1 MRARSWIATA
11 SGAAVVATFG
21 IVGAGLAT
29 SARAD
34 ASSPTP
40 VLVSAGT
47 LTFSTLTS
55 PATFTYSGAPSLPAQ
70 NITTARDKCSLA
82 SSGTSFVSFAAEP
95 TSTNAQASFANSSM
109 GVLSANKKTG
119 TACYQVN
126 AIAGESLTWQL
137 DQSTTGPLATLY
149 GPARAN
155 SANFDINIAGNAVV
169 QADFYNGTHRVGGAE
184 VQSGFSAPQ
193 PLYNTYDQLAI
204 CNYTSNSGPQSGY
217 NNNCYWNVAPLADGA
232 GLDPTD
238 PSLAGYDTTQPGSL
252 TWDRVVLTAKVG
264 QFSVQ
269 GGGQW
274 PASSGERRTQL
285 SLYSLAQGTLDCTGT
300 TPTVSN
306 DGNVTSIGVQR
317 LDNGV
322 ATPDGCQLIP
332 YSLTASGGSGTFHKP
347 ATGSQV
353 SAQFVVTF
361 TRTIAP
367 PAGGTT
373 VSFPIPALKINW
385 EDGGV
390 TGGAA
395 TENTLT
401 TCPAALFQPGPSF
414 TYSGVPTD
422 FSPMNGTQYACQFGE
437 QQTELANGSLQ
448 VVDYV
453 YLTGD
458 AKFYGA

>member
-1 MRARSWIATA
+1 MRARSWIATL

-21 IVGAGLAT
+21 VVGAGLAT

-34 ASSPTP
+34 ASSTTP
-40 VLVSAGT
+40 ILVSAGN
-47 LTFSTLTS
+47 LTFSTLSS
-55 PATFTYSGAPSLPAQ
+55 PATFTYSGAPALPAQ
-70 NITTARDKCSLA
+70 DITTARDKCSLA
-82 SSGTSFVSFAAEP
+82 TSGTSFVSFDAEP
-95 TSTNAQASFANSSM
+95 AATNAKASFANASM

-126 AIAGESLTWQL
+126 ADAGESLSWQL
-137 DQSTTGPLATLY
+137 DQSATGPLATLY

-155 SANFDINIAGNAVV
+155 SANFDINLAGNAVIM
-169 QADFYNGTHRVGGAE
+169 ADFYNGSHRVGGAE
-184 VQSGFSAPQ
+184 MQSGFSAPQ
-193 PLYNTYDQLAI
+193 DLYNSYDQLFI
-204 CNYTSNSGPQSGY
+204 CNSTSNSGPQSGY
-217 NNNCYWNVAPLADGA
+217 NNNCYWHIDPIAAGA
-232 GLDPTD
+232 GLDPND
-238 PSLAGYDTTQPGSL
+238 LSLAGYDTTQPGAL

-269 GGGQW
+269 GGAQW
-274 PASSGERRTQL
+274 PASLGEHRTQL
-285 SLYSLAQGTLDCTGT
+285 FLYSLAQGTLDCTGT

-306 DGNVTSIGVQR
+306 DGNVTSIRVQR

-322 ATPDGCQLIP
+322 ATSDGCQPIP

-347 ATGSQV
+347 ATGTQV

-367 PAGGTT
+367 PSGGTT

-395 TENTLT
+395 TVNTLT
-401 TCPAALFQPGPSF
+401 SCPATLYQPGPAF
-414 TYSGVPTD
+414 TYGGVPAD
-422 FSPMNGTQYACQFGE
+422 FSPMDGTQYACQFGE
-437 QQTELANGSLQ
+437 QQTELADGSLQ
-448 VVDYV
+448 VVDFV

-458 AKFYGA
+458 AKFAY